1 MIMTGIFAT
10 KTINAGGNN
19 GLFYGNPEFFF
30 TQLKGLGIVI
40 AYSFSVSYG
49 IFKFI
54 NWVMPMRVSEADE
67 ELGLDAS
74 QHDEKY
80 LQGTLLVTNDDS
92 PLMNQE
98 LDVRISKTKLDYLQ
112 QKIWESDLD
121 LFDEDN
127 IDIESEDVRNEEY
140 ISNKSQKKHNGSF
153 I

>member
-1 MIMTGIFAT
+1 MILTGVFAT

-19 GLFYGNPEFFF
+19 GLFYGNPTFFF

-40 AYSFSVSYG
+40 AYSFSASYA

-80 LQGTLLVTNDDS
+80 FQGTLLVRNS
-92 PLMNQE
+92 
-98 LDVRISKTKLDYLQ
+98 
-112 QKIWESDLD
+112 ESS
-121 LFDEDN
+121 
-127 IDIESEDVRNEEY
+127 IPGRN
-140 ISNKSQKKHNGSF
+140 
-153 I
+153 